1 MPKPIEACHI
11 AVGARIRII
20 RETLGMTQH
29 ELVAKLPKGVT
40 RASLANIE
48 TGRQRFL
55 LDRVEDFAK
64 ALGTSPKHLMK
75 GIWW

>member
-1 MPKPIEACHI
+1 MPQIEACHQSL
-11 AVGARIRII
+11 GARIRLI
-20 RETLGMTQH
+20 REAIGMTQE
-29 ELVAKLPKGVT
+29 ELSRKLPKGVT

-55 LDRVEDFAK
+55 LNRVEDFAR
-64 ALGTSPKHLMK
+64 ALNTTPKHLLK